1 MISLDVLLD
10 GLTVTVEPLAAS
22 QAGPD
27 QPSVRACGDTGVLEL
42 VGGVRVCC
50 SPASVVV
57 LPHGARHDLALGRR
71 GGERGVRTARGLIRA
86 TYRGSVGLFDAL
98 REPLAQ
104 PLEADDQIR
113 RSFEEMLEELL
124 AQHPGARA
132 MAEALLRRW
141 LILLFRRWWPAGPQ
155 PFWLAV
161 LGDHRLGRVIAAMQE
176 RPQEAFTV
184 LWLADTAGMS
194 RSVFVEH
201 FVEAIGHS
209 PMEFL
214 KTIRLDRAARLL
226 TSTDL
231 PVKGIARQVGYIS
244 RSSFTRAFVG
254 AHGLGPAAFRAAAR
268 SPLAAADAW
277 APLPDSGRRA
287 RFDTACMARITPCV
301 GEPTC

>member
-10 GLTVTVEPLAAS
+10 GLTVTVEPRPAG

-27 QPSVRACGDTGVLEL
+27 GPTVRACGDTGILEL

-50 SPASVVV
+50 SPANVVV
-57 LPHGARHDLALGRR
+57 LPRGARHDLAHGRR
-71 GGERGVRTARGLIRA
+71 GGERGARAARGLIRA
-86 TYRGSVGLFDAL
+86 TYRGSVGLFDML

-113 RSFEEMLEELL
+113 CSFEEALEELL
-124 AQHPGARA
+124 AQRPGARA

-141 LILLFRRWWPAGPQ
+141 LVLLFRRWWPAGAQ
-155 PFWLAV
+155 PFWLAG
-161 LGDHRLGRVIAAMQE
+161 LEDCRLGRVIAAMQE
-176 RPQEAFTV
+176 RPQEAFSV
-184 LWLADTAGMS
+184 PWLADTAGMS

-201 FVEAIGHS
+201 FVEATGHP

-226 TSTDL
+226 TGTDL
-231 PVKGIARQVGYIS
+231 PVKGIARRVGYIS

-268 SPLAAADAW
+268 RPVATADAG
-277 APLPDSGRRA
+277 APLPDSRRRR
-287 RFDTACMARITPCV
+287 RFHTACMARITPRV
-301 GEPTC
+301 ERPTC